1 MATTR
6 IQHSRVFRL
15 AAGVAAVAIAVGL
28 GLTAPANAQ
37 AQSRTLTPSRLVAKG
52 GIAAAGQAQ
61 AQLMQGR
68 AGAVRYAVTKALC
81 DEPSPGQMA
90 CDAIKLVPS
99 QKGSLG
105 AKAYVS
111 SSYTKGPKG
120 GFTPADLATAYGF
133 NPKTAVNQTVA
144 IVDAYDDPKALS
156 DLNVFDAHYGLPKET
171 ARSLRKL
178 NQTGKAS
185 PLPAPDKGWSGEIA
199 LDIETVRAVC
209 NTCKIVLI
217 EATTPTSANLATAV
231 NTAAKLKATEISNS
245 YGGSELGTTAT
256 IAKAYDHPGIV
267 ITASTGDHGWYG
279 WDSANSSGGYSDNAP
294 SSPAAL
300 PTVVSVAGTALALN
314 TDGTRKEEDVWN
326 ENGPDDEAGLQFG
339 ASGSSGGGCSTK
351 YTAPTYQSGVAGYAA
366 TGCGTKRL
374 SGDVAALADPYTGI
388 DIYYTYGGTG
398 WATIGGT
405 SLSSPLVAAM
415 WALAGGAHGVTYPGK
430 SLYDNVRLRASSIN
444 DVKLGGNAFC
454 AGDTVAN
461 CSAAVKSITDN
472 GTGNPNNLS
481 NGNTHH
487 QNGWAGLLD
496 CGYAYDGSENIIAN
510 NKQCVARTGYDGSS
524 GVGSPKGV
532 SMFKPTTPTIA
543 ITRPAVLK
551 LKTKLTWKATSFTSP
566 VTGAKTTKYSWAWGD
581 GTAATASTSASVT
594 HTFTKAG
601 TYKVTL
607 TVTDNHAQ
615 KGTKSVTITVGAKP
629 TAVLTGP
636 TTIKINTTGHWTSA
650 SSSTKNTDAKIG
662 TWAWTINAAKAGSAS
677 TLAHKFTTL
686 GKRTL
691 AVGVTDT
698 SGQKST
704 KTITVNVTK

>member
-1 MATTR
+1 MAMTR
-6 IQHSRVFRL
+6 IQHSRVFRG
-15 AAGVAAVAIAVGL
+15 AAGVAAIAVAIGL
-28 GLTAPANAQ
+28 GLMAPAS
-37 AQSRTLTPSRLVAKG
+37 AQSRTVMPLRLAANV
-52 GIAAAGQAQ
+52 GISAGGQAQ

-68 AGAVRYAVTKALC
+68 SGAVRYAVTKALC
-81 DEPSPGQMA
+81 DAPSPAQLS

-99 QKGSLG
+99 KKGALG

-120 GFTPADLATAYGF
+120 GFTPADLASAYGF
-133 NPKTAVNQTVA
+133 NPTTAVNQTVA
-144 IVDAYDDPKALS
+144 IVDAYDNPKALA
-156 DLNVFDAHYGLPKET
+156 DLNTFDAHYGLPKET
-171 ARSLRKL
+171 ATSFRKL
-178 NQTGKAS
+178 NQAGTAS
-185 PLPAPDKGWSGEIA
+185 PLPAPNTGWAGEIA

-209 NTCKIVLI
+209 NKCKIVLV

-231 NTAAKLKATEISNS
+231 NTAARLKATEISNS
-245 YGGSELGTTAT
+245 YGGSEVGATAT
-256 IAKAYDHPGIV
+256 TAKAYDHPGIV

-279 WDSANSSGGYSDNAP
+279 WDSANSAGGFSDNVP
-294 SSPAAL
+294 STPAAF

-314 TDGTRKEEDVWN
+314 TNGTRKEEDVWN
-326 ENGPDDEAGLQFG
+326 ENGPDDNVGLQFG
-339 ASGSSGGGCSTK
+339 ASGASGGGCSTT
-351 YTAPTYQSGVAGYAA
+351 YAAPSFQSKVAGYAA

-374 SGDVAALADPYTGI
+374 AGDVAALADPYTGF
-388 DIYYTYGGTG
+388 DIYSTYGGTG
-398 WATIGGT
+398 WATFGGT

-415 WALAGGAHGVTYPGK
+415 WALAGGAHGAKYPAQ
-430 SLYDNVRLRASSIN
+430 SLYDNFRLRASSIN

-454 AGDTVAN
+454 AGDTAAN
-461 CSAAVKSITDN
+461 CSATVKKLTTN
-472 GTGNPNNLS
+472 ATGNPNNLG
-481 NGNTHH
+481 NGNAHY

-496 CGYAYDGSENIIAN
+496 CGYAYDGSEKITAN

-532 SMFKPTTPTIA
+532 SMFKPTHPTIA
-543 ITRPAVLK
+543 ITLPAILK
-551 LKTKLTWKATSFTSP
+551 LGSKLTWKATSFKDP
-566 VTGAKTTKYSWAWGD
+566 VSGGKATKYSWAWGD
-581 GTAATASTSASVT
+581 GTAATASTSASAT

-650 SSSTKNTDAKIG
+650 TSSTKNTGASIA
-662 TWAWTINAAKAGSAS
+662 TWAWTINAAKAGSQS
-677 TLAHKFTTL
+677 SLAHKFTTL
-686 GKRTL
+686 GKRTM
-691 AVGVTDT
+691 AVAVTDT
-698 SGQKST
+698 SGQRAT